1 VLLVGLTGGIGSGK
15 STVSDHLARHGA
27 VVIDADDL
35 ARRAVDPGTPGLAK
49 VVERFGST
57 VLASDGT
64 LDRQALAA
72 IAFHD
77 DTARRDLEAIL
88 HPEVARLF
96 AEAVEPYRASDR
108 VVVYSVPLL
117 VESHLDRAFD
127 MVLTVSAAEQTR
139 VTRLVR
145 DRGMAEQDVRGRIRA
160 QATDDEREAA
170 ADLVIRNDG
179 TLEDLSGESARA
191 WAAIEARRATGGR

>member
-15 STVSDHLARHGA
+15 STVADLLARRGA

-35 ARRAVDPGTPGLAK
+35 ARRAVDPGTPGLAM
-49 VVERFGST
+49 VVERFGQQ
-57 VLASDGT
+57 VLTPDGA
-64 LDRQALAA
+64 LDRQALAR
-72 IAFHD
+72 IAFD
-77 DTARRDLEAIL
+77 DDAARRDLEAIV

-96 AEAVEPYRASDR
+96 ADAVEPHRSTDR

-127 MVLTVSAAEQTR
+127 MIVTVSAAEETR
-139 VTRLVR
+139 VARLGR
-145 DRGMAEQDVRGRIRA
+145 DRGMTEDDVRGRMRA
-160 QATDDEREAA
+160 QATDDRREAV

-179 TLEDLSGESARA
+179 SLDDLSAEVESA
-191 WAAIEARRATGGR
+191 WAAIEARRRAGGP